1 MSYAGKSLTRILVPL
16 DGSRLAESTLPVVSA
31 LAACTGAEILLLH
44 IIEEHPPHTV
54 HGEPHLASVPDAQD
68 YLARL
73 SERIAPG
80 SNLEK
85 HVHATEEHDVA
96 LSIASHAD
104 ELGASIIALCA
115 HGRGG
120 PKRLVFGS
128 IAQQVLRRVT
138 VPVLL
143 VPDRS
148 AENPALD
155 LLLVPLDGTIS
166 AEAAL
171 PIASEIASS
180 CASQLYLVKVVPT
193 ISTVTGDRAAS
204 ARLTPISTAATLD
217 TEALQAQNYLR
228 FLSETLSSQH
238 ITVGATVRRGET
250 IPSLVATA
258 QQVKAGIIV
267 LATHGRAG
275 LGTFWIGSV
284 AAGLAG
290 KVSQPLLLLR
300 IPAER

>member
-1 MSYAGKSLTRILVPL
+1 MSKHLTRILVPL

-31 LAACTGAEILLLH
+31 LAKCADAKIILLH
-44 IIEEHPPHTV
+44 IIEEHAPHTV
-54 HGEPHLASVPDAQD
+54 HGEPHLASAPDAQD

-73 SERIAPG
+73 AQSIMPG
-80 SNLEK
+80 SDVEK
-85 HVHATEEHDVA
+85 HVHDTEEHDVA

-104 ELGASIIALCA
+104 ELGASMVALCV
-115 HGRGG
+115 HGRSG

-128 IAQQVLRRVT
+128 IAQQVLRRVN

-143 VPDRS
+143 VPDHP
-148 AENPALD
+148 AENSTLD
-155 LLLVPLDGTIS
+155 LLLVPLDGTTS
-166 AEAAL
+166 AEASL

-180 CASQLYLVKVVPT
+180 CDSELYLVKVVPT
-193 ISTVTGDRAAS
+193 VSTVTGDRAAS

-217 TEALQAQNYLR
+217 TEEVQAQSYL
-228 FLSETLSSQH
+228 LDIGETLRSQH
-238 ITVGATVRRGET
+238 IRVGATVRRGET

-258 QQVKAGIIV
+258 HEVKAGVIV

-290 KVSQPLLLLR
+290 KVSQPLLLVR
-300 IPAER
+300 IPGEQ